1 MTYVTLKWI
10 HVSAV
15 ALSFCGFTARGLGA
29 LRDAAWIRD
38 RRIRVIVHVV
48 DTVLLASAIGMLW
61 MLHVAPWALPWLRA
75 KIVGLVVYIA
85 LGSMALAPERFF
97 RAGVTGRLRLVCWI
111 AALIVFAYIVSV
123 ALTKNARGVLS
134 W

>member
-1 MTYVTLKWI
+1 MTYFTFKWI

-15 ALSFCGFTARGLGA
+15 ALSFCGFAARGLGA

-38 RRIRVIVHVV
+38 RRIRVLVHVV

-61 MLHVAPWALPWLRA
+61 ILHVSPWALPWLRA

-85 LGSMALAPERFF
+85 LGSMALGPERFF
-97 RAGVTGRLRLVCWI
+97 PAGEAGRSRLVCWI
-111 AALIVFAYIVSV
+111 AALIVFAYIVAV
-123 ALTKNARGVLS
+123 ALTKNPRGVLP

>member
-29 LRDAAWIRD
+29 LRGAAWIRD
-38 RRIRVIVHVV
+38 RRIRVLVHVV

-61 MLHVAPWALPWLRA
+61 ILQVSPWALPWLRA
-75 KIVGLVVYIA
+75 KIVGLVLYVA
-85 LGSMALAPERFF
+85 LGSMALGRN
-97 RAGVTGRLRLVCWI
+97 RAGETSRFRLVCWI
-111 AALIVFAYIVSV
+111 AALVVFAYIVSV
-123 ALTKNARGVLS
+123 AVTKSPRGVLS